1 MRSLIE
7 LPGLTV
13 SILAKTV
20 ALTRSFVIRLIRIIG
35 VSPIASRTLL
45 KTFFFAAIVLMG
57 YRSLGG

>member
-13 SILAKTV
+13 SILARTV
-20 ALTRSFVIRLIRIIG
+20 AFTTPFVIRLIRIIG

-45 KTFFFAAIVLMG
+45 KTFFFAVIVLME
-57 YRSLGG
+57 